1 MTRTIPRIAAGIMV
15 GLGIGAQQL
24 HAAGDPMSSCLTDV
38 DQGGRAASH
47 IKQLVLR
54 RDSTYLAQLGLLPAD
69 PSDVALVT
77 DSATC
82 DAALSAYNAHM
93 STKTGQPVAAVFV
106 VKAGTNR
113 FAVLNPSVAVG
124 EFTYFVIF
132 DSSWTFIHEFA
143 GQFVAPLKR
152 PALQPGRS
160 RRRRSGILALA
171 DVAGRPQLHPRL
183 WASLTHAPS
192 RTTPYLAPRS
202 HR

>member
-1 MTRTIPRIAAGIMV
+1 MAHILLRTAAGIMV

-24 HAAGDPMSSCLTDV
+24 HAAGDPVSPCLTDV
-38 DQGGRAASH
+38 DGSWAASH

-54 RDSTYLAQLGLLPAD
+54 RDSTYLAKLGLLPAD

-77 DSATC
+77 DGATC

-124 EFTYFVIF
+124 EFTYCVIF
-132 DSSWTFIHEFA
+132 DSSWTFIHEFV
-143 GQFVAPLKR
+143 G
-152 PALQPGRS
+152 
-160 RRRRSGILALA
+160 
-171 DVAGRPQLHPRL
+171 
-183 WASLTHAPS
+183 
-192 RTTPYLAPRS
+192 
-202 HR
+202 